1 MKGISAVIATILML
15 MITIAMA
22 GVAYMYISGIFTQQT
37 GTITDIDES
46 ATSCTGG
53 TITVYVRNS
62 GTIAFDM
69 SKISLSGTKS
79 DGTGALGG
87 GGLCRPIA
95 VPLNAPLSAG
105 GGALA
110 CTALLTGA
118 TNGNNRIV
126 VSGPSNTAT
135 GSVYCSG

>member
-1 MKGISAVIATILML
+1 ML

-22 GVAYMYISGIFTQQT
+22 GVAYMYISGIFTAKT
-37 GTITDIDES
+37 GTITEIDES

-53 TITVYVRNS
+53 SITVWVRNS
-62 GTIAFDM
+62 GTIAFN
-69 SKISLSGTKS
+69 KNLITLSGTKS
-79 DGTGALGG
+79 DGTGALT
-87 GGLCRPIA
+87 
-95 VPLNAPLSAG
+95 G
-105 GGALA
+105 GGACTGGTSATLNAGAGAVA
-110 CTALLTGA
+110 CDTAKLTGA

>member
-46 ATSCTGG
+46 ATSCLVT

-62 GTIAFDM
+62 GTIAFDAQ
-69 SKISLSGTKS
+69 KITLSGT
-79 DGTGALGG
+79 T
-87 GGLCRPIA
+87 
-95 VPLNAPLSAG
+95 SAG
-105 GGALA
+105 GSLTPAAGIA
-110 CTALLTGA
+110 CVAAATTLNAGGGSLKCTGTLTGA
-118 TNGNNRIV
+118 TTGNNRIV